1 MNVSLLNRASAC
13 TTSSSSSSYS
23 LGRRKKMWKGNRG
36 RERGRPVFSLLAES
50 EERRLVLRG
59 KGKTREEGARPF
71 LEGEGEGEG
80 GEGKGSAAWKALLAF
95 AAVSCSGSATAAEV
109 VLQHHSVD
117 RVVMF
122 VEGAAANS
130 GPFGWL
136 ILTGF
141 IASSELLPL
150 VPTQP
155 FALMSGLLFGATKGA
170 MITLL
175 GTTTAASIAFSVSS
189 GPIGKKMRN
198 FAMGMEREGGEG
210 TISSSPLMKKLVEGV
225 EDLSLGQQMVSVMLL
240 RFSPVV
246 PFSIRYSIALL
257 LLFLSLPTHALTF
270 LFFSSATTC
279 LD

>member
-1 MNVSLLNRASAC
+1 MNRASAC

-36 RERGRPVFSLLAES
+36 RERGRPVFWLL
-50 EERRLVLRG
+50 G

-109 VLQHHSVD
+109 VLQHHIPVFD

-175 GTTTAASIAFSVSS
+175 GTTTAGIVS
-189 GPIGKKMRN
+189 
-198 FAMGMEREGGEG
+198 
-210 TISSSPLMKKLVEGV
+210 
-225 EDLSLGQQMVSVMLL
+225 L
-240 RFSPVV
+240 RF
-246 PFSIRYSIALL
+246 F
-257 LLFLSLPTHALTF
+257 
-270 LFFSSATTC
+270 FFSPSPRPRKH
-279 LD
+279 

>member
-1 MNVSLLNRASAC
+1 MNRASAC

-36 RERGRPVFSLLAES
+36 RERGRPVFSLLEES
-50 EERRLVLRG
+50 EESERRLVLRG

-71 LEGEGEGEG
+71 LEGEG

-109 VLQHHSVD
+109 VLQHHSVFFD

-155 FALMSGLLFGATKGA
+155 FALMSGLLFGTTKGA

-175 GTTTAASIAFSVSS
+175 GTTTAGIVS
-189 GPIGKKMRN
+189 
-198 FAMGMEREGGEG
+198 
-210 TISSSPLMKKLVEGV
+210 
-225 EDLSLGQQMVSVMLL
+225 L
-240 RFSPVV
+240 RF
-246 PFSIRYSIALL
+246 F
-257 LLFLSLPTHALTF
+257 
-270 LFFSSATTC
+270 FFSPSPRPRKH
-279 LD
+279 